1 MLSSTPFPVSGLTS
15 KPDTRRRP
23 AAVQRLTNDFPEEAI
38 GIMSLDQLYQQIIL
52 DHSKQRHGSGLA
64 GTEAP
69 DGTSTGQS
77 HQLNP
82 VCGDEVTL
90 RLAVSDGTVQQISWD
105 GAGCSIS
112 MASASVLSDLGEG
125 MSVEE
130 LHSVIDNFREV
141 LRSRGKVQ
149 ADPEILGDAAAF
161 EGVARYAARVKCAM
175 ISWVAAE
182 DALNQATA

>member
-1 MLSSTPFPVSGLTS
+1 
-15 KPDTRRRP
+15 
-23 AAVQRLTNDFPEEAI
+23 
-38 GIMSLDQLYQQIIL
+38 MSLDQLYQQIIL
-52 DHSKQRHGSGLA
+52 DHSKSRHGSGLA
-64 GTEAP
+64 ATPAP
-69 DGTSTGQS
+69 AGASTGQS

-90 RLAVSDGTVQQISWD
+90 RVAVEDGKVAQISWD

-112 MASASVLSDLGEG
+112 MASASVLSELAEG
-125 MSVEE
+125 LSVAE
-130 LHSVIDNFREV
+130 LHGIIDSFREV
-141 LRSRGKVQ
+141 LRSRGKIH

-182 DALNQATA
+182 DALNQAA

>member
-1 MLSSTPFPVSGLTS
+1 
-15 KPDTRRRP
+15 
-23 AAVQRLTNDFPEEAI
+23 
-38 GIMSLDQLYQQIIL
+38 MSLDHLYQQIIL
-52 DHSKQRHGSGLA
+52 DHSKARHGSGLA
-64 GTEAP
+64 GTKAP
-69 DGTSTGQS
+69 DGASTGQS

-90 RLAVSDGTVQQISWD
+90 RLAVADGKVAQIAWD

-112 MASASVLSDLGEG
+112 MASASVLTDLAEG
-125 MSVEE
+125 MTVAEMRE
-130 LHSVIDNFREV
+130 VIDNFREV
-141 LRSRGKVQ
+141 LRSRGKIP

-182 DALNQATA
+182 DALNQAA